1 MGRLPTNLLR
11 SIGARLHRTRQRKP
25 LEAVSPGAQQVRYI
39 VYGAGA
45 VGGLIAGR
53 LLEQGFDV
61 VVIARGEHLAAMQ
74 NSGLAIESPHGLVR
88 VPVVAVAHPSDISF
102 QPPTDVALL
111 GTKTQ
116 DSAEALDALWRNAGP
131 NIPVVCLQNGIESAR
146 LALRR
151 FEHVAGAVMILATAH
166 LQPGIV
172 QSFLA
177 PVAGV
182 IDLGRFPAG
191 SDPFVN
197 QIARDLR
204 RAGFDSEVRED
215 ILRWQYG
222 KLLLNLKNAL
232 QALCGPEANYKD
244 LLTELR
250 TEAESCY
257 RAAGITYTSE
267 AEMHD
272 RARAVLT
279 GFGRPGDSSWQS
291 LVRATGSIESDFLNG
306 EIVLLGRLHGVA
318 TPLNV
323 LLQELANRFARER
336 RTAASLPVDDLR
348 HLLRKSRS
356 NSG

>member
-1 MGRLPTNLLR
+1 M
-11 SIGARLHRTRQRKP
+11 
-25 LEAVSPGAQQVRYI
+25 RYI

-45 VGGLIAGR
+45 VGGLVAAR

-61 VVIARGEHLAAMQ
+61 VVIARGDHLAAMQ
-74 NSGLAIESPHGLVR
+74 RSGLAIESPNGSVK
-88 VPVVAVAHPSDISF
+88 VPVVAVAHPSDIDF
-102 QPPTDVALL
+102 QPSTDVALL
-111 GTKTQ
+111 ATKTQ
-116 DSAEALDALWRNAGP
+116 DSAQALDDLWRAAGP
-131 NIPVVCLQNGIESAR
+131 KIPVVCLQNGIESAR

-151 FEHVAGAVMILATAH
+151 FEHVAGAMMILATAH
-166 LQPGIV
+166 LEPGIV

-182 IDLGRFPAG
+182 IDLGRFPGGA
-191 SDPFVN
+191 DPFVD

-204 RAGFDSEVRED
+204 RAGFDSQVRSD
-215 ILRWQYG
+215 ILRWEYG

-232 QALCGPEANYKD
+232 QAICGPDANYKD
-244 LLTELR
+244 LLVELR

-257 RAAGITYTSE
+257 RAAGIAYTSE

-272 RARAVLT
+272 RVRNALT

-291 LVRATGSIESDFLNG
+291 LVRATGSIETDFLNG

-318 TPLNV
+318 TPLNA

-336 RTAASLPVDDLR
+336 RPPASLPIDDLR
-348 HLLRKSRS
+348 QLLRASRS
-356 NSG
+356 NSA